1 MWRARCASV
10 FVALVLA
17 SSIPMM
23 SGCAVG
29 MAMYGHENIDT
40 TIMFPGSPR
49 QVVIAKSGP
58 PETSTIN
65 EKGQRVDT
73 YLVTKGNEPSVGR
86 AAFHAIL
93 DLATFFVWE
102 FILTAWEFGAG
113 RSHTDRYI
121 IIYSSDDKIEDISVI
136 KGVSKDEQ
144 G

>member
-1 MWRARCASV
+1 
-10 FVALVLA
+10 
-17 SSIPMM
+17 MM

-102 FILTAWEFGAG
+102 FIGTAWEFGAG